1 MWTRRAVTRLVWPLG
16 ACLACGGGERARPL
30 RLATTTSVHDSGL
43 MGVLGPA
50 FTAASGRPVE
60 VVAVGSKR
68 AIELLAT
75 GQVDGAVTH
84 SPVEEAQALASGRI
98 GGRVPVMRN
107 AYVLVGPAAAAGV
120 VAGATD
126 IRGALRAVAGSGRRF
141 VARGDES
148 GTHQRELQLW
158 AAAGVPSESA
168 FILRIHG
175 SMAEALALA
184 AREHAFTLSDRATF
198 LARRGDLG
206 LAVLFQGGSDL
217 DNVYSVLEPAP
228 QAGGDL
234 DGARAFVEF
243 LRSPAGR
250 SLIGSFGVDTVGEP
264 LFTPVE

>member
-16 ACLACGGGERARPL
+16 ALVACGGGERARPL

-50 FTAASGRPVE
+50 FTAARGRPVE

-98 GGRVPVMRN
+98 GGRTPVMRS

-141 VARGDES
+141 VARDAES

-158 AAAGVPSESA
+158 AAAGVPAEGP
-168 FILRIHG
+168 FILRAQG
-175 SMAEALALA
+175 SMAEALVLA
-184 AREHAFTLSDRATF
+184 AREHASPSAIAPPSWPAAAISGSPSCFRAAPTSTTSTPCSSP
-198 LARRGDLG
+198 LRR
-206 LAVLFQGGSDL
+206 
-217 DNVYSVLEPAP
+217 PA
-228 QAGGDL
+228 ATST
-234 DGARAFVEF
+234 ARAPSSNSCA
-243 LRSPAGR
+243 LRRAGA
-250 SLIGSFGVDTVGEP
+250 
-264 LFTPVE
+264 